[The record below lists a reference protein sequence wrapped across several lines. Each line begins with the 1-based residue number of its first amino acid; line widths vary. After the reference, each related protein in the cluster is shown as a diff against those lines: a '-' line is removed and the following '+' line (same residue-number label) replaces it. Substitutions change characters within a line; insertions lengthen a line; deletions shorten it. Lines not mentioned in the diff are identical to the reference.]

1 MSSERPH
8 DHFRAFARR
17 PVGLS
22 AIVSRG
28 DGSWKRPAR
37 LIDLGLGGACMEM
50 LESVPRGTAISLSV
64 EAPHLWDPLFLEGE
78 VVWLQP
84 LDAASAR
91 LGVRFFHRTGRTLR
105 ALTELLEAE
114 AYH

>member
-1 MSSERPH
+1 MSPARPS

-22 AIVSRG
+22 AIVSKG

-50 LESVPRGTAISLSV
+50 HEAVPNGTAISLSV
-64 EAPHLWDPLFLEGE
+64 EAPHLWDPLFLQGE
-78 VVWLQP
+78 VVWL
-84 LDAASAR
+84 LTVEGNAR
-91 LGVRFFHRTGRTLR
+91 LGVRFYHRSGRTLR
-105 ALTELLEAE
+105 TLTELLEAE

>member
-1 MSSERPH
+1 MSRAHPL
-8 DHFRAFARR
+8 DHFRAFARK

-22 AIVSRG
+22 AIVSQG
-28 DGSWKRPAR
+28 DGSWQRPAR
-37 LIDLGLGGACMEM
+37 LLDLGLGGAGMEM
-50 LESVPRGTAISLSV
+50 LEAVPSGAAVSLAV

-78 VVWLQP
+78 VVWLHTFE
-84 LDAASAR
+84 DRAR
-91 LGVRFFHRTGRTLR
+91 LGIRFHHHSGRTLR

>member
-1 MSSERPH
+1 MSPARPN

-28 DGSWKRPAR
+28 DGTWKRPAR

-50 LESVPRGTAISLSV
+50 LEVVPNGTAVSLAV

-78 VVWLQP
+78 VVWLRSVEG
-84 LDAASAR
+84 AAR
-91 LGVRFFHRTGRTLR
+91 LGVRFHHRSGRTLR
-105 ALTELLEAE
+105 TLTELLEAE

>member
-1 MSSERPH
+1 MSRPRLN
-8 DHFRAFARR
+8 HFRAFARR

-22 AIVSRG
+22 AVVSRG
-28 DGSWKRPAR
+28 DGTWERPAR

-50 LESVPRGTAISLSV
+50 LEAVPNGTAISLAV

-78 VVWLQP
+78 VVWLQA
-84 LDAASAR
+84 LDGDAAR
-91 LGVRFFHRTGRTLR
+91 LGVRFNHRSGRTLR

-114 AYH
+114 GVA

>member
-1 MSSERPH
+1 MPPARPL

-37 LIDLGLGGACMEM
+37 VIDLGLGGACMEM
-50 LESVPRGTAISLSV
+50 LEAVPNGTTVSLSV
-64 EAPHLWDPLFLEGE
+64 EAPHLWDPLLLEGE
-78 VVWLQP
+78 VVWLHA
-84 LDAASAR
+84 LEGAAR
-91 LGVRFFHRTGRTLR
+91 VGVRFDHSSGRTLR
-105 ALTELLEAE
+105 TLTELLEAE

>member
-1 MSSERPH
+1 MSPPRPL

-37 LIDLGLGGACMEM
+37 LLDLGLGGACMEM
-50 LESVPRGTAISLSV
+50 LEPVVNGTAISLSV

-78 VVWLQP
+78 VVWFQAIEG
-84 LDAASAR
+84 AAR
-91 LGVRFFHRTGRTLR
+91 VGVRFYHRSGRTLR
-105 ALTELLEAE
+105 TLTELLEAE

>member
-1 MSSERPH
+1 MSPARPL

-22 AIVSRG
+22 AMVSRG

-50 LESVPRGTAISLSV
+50 LEAVPNGTAISLSV
-64 EAPHLWDPLFLEGE
+64 EAPPFRKTLFLEGE
-78 VVWLQP
+78 VVWLHP
-84 LDAASAR
+84 FDGTAR
-91 LGVRFFHRTGRTLR
+91 LGVRFDHRSGRTLR

>member
-1 MSSERPH
+1 MSPARPL

-50 LESVPRGTAISLSV
+50 LEAVPNGTPLSLAV

-78 VVWLQP
+78 VVWLH
-84 LDAASAR
+84 SVEGNAR
-91 LGVRFFHRTGRTLR
+91 LGVRFFHRSGRTLR
-105 ALTELLEAE
+105 TLTELLEAE
-114 AYH
+114 QYH

>member
-1 MSSERPH
+1 MSPARPL

-22 AIVSRG
+22 AVVSHG
-28 DGSWKRPAR
+28 DGSSKRAAR
-37 LIDLGLGGACMEM
+37 IVDLSLGGACLEM
-50 LESVPRGTAISLSV
+50 FEAIPNGTAISLAV

-78 VVWLQP
+78 VVWLHA
-84 LDAASAR
+84 LSGTAR
-91 LGVRFFHRTGRTLR
+91 FGVRFRHHSGGALR

>member
-1 MSSERPH
+1 MSPARPL

-22 AIVSRG
+22 AIVSHG
-28 DGSWKRPAR
+28 DGTWKRPAR
-37 LIDLGLGGACMEM
+37 LLDLGLGGACVEM
-50 LESVPRGTAISLSV
+50 LEAVPSGTALSLSV

-78 VVWLQP
+78 VVWLRT
-84 LDAASAR
+84 LEGAAR
-91 LGVRFFHRTGRTLR
+91 LGVRFHHRSGRTLR
-105 ALTELLEAE
+105 TLTELLEAE

>member
-1 MSSERPH
+1 MAPPRPL

-37 LIDLGLGGACMEM
+37 LLDLGLGGACVEM
-50 LESVPRGTAISLSV
+50 LEAVPHGTALSLSV
-64 EAPHLWDPLFLEGE
+64 EAPHLWDPLFLEGK
-78 VVWLQP
+78 VVWLHS
-84 LDAASAR
+84 LEGAAR
-91 LGVRFFHRTGRTLR
+91 LGVCFYHRSGRTLR
-105 ALTELLEAE
+105 TLTELLEAE
-114 AYH
+114 QYH

>member
-1 MSSERPH
+1 MSPPPPL
-8 DHFRAFARR
+8 DHFRAFPRR
-17 PVGLS
+17 PVGLP

-37 LIDLGLGGACMEM
+37 LLDLGLGGACMEM
-50 LESVPRGTAISLSV
+50 LEAVPNGTTLSLSV

-78 VVWLQP
+78 VVWLHSMEG
-84 LDAASAR
+84 AAR
-91 LGVRFFHRTGRTLR
+91 LGVRFYHRSGKTLR
-105 ALTELLEAE
+105 TLTELLEAE